1 MTKVSSLC
9 VYCGSRIPPNGL
21 HKLAAERLGTELG
34 ENGIRLIYGGGHVG
48 LMGVLADA
56 TLAAGGEVIGI
67 IPGHLAAVEV
77 GHEKLTELHIV
88 DNMHRRKE
96 LMFEMADAFAVLP
109 GGLGTLDETFEI
121 ITWRQLKLHD
131 KPIVVVNDE
140 GYWHPLL
147 HMVDYIV
154 EHGFAAPSIRDLFTI
169 VDDIKD
175 LVPTLKQA
183 PDPKI
188 ESRVRRI

>member
-21 HKLAAERLGTELG
+21 HKLAAERLGTELA

-48 LMGVLADA
+48 LMGVIADA

-77 GHEKLTELHIV
+77 GHDNLTELHIV

-96 LMFEMADAFAVLP
+96 RMFEMADAFVSLP

-131 KPIVVVNDE
+131 KPIVIVNDE

-147 HMVDYIV
+147 HLIDHVID
-154 EHGFAAPSIRDLFTI
+154 HGFADPSIRELYTI
-169 VDDIKD
+169 VDEIHT
-175 LVPTLKQA
+175 LVPTLLEA
-183 PDPKI
+183 PAPKF
-188 ESRVRRI
+188 ESRLRRI